1 MEDSPRGEADSPG
14 WLKILGSKKLRGRM
28 QLARR
33 AGAGVLPG
41 PRAAWLDL
49 LRRQLRDAAATV
61 AQRRVVALYYRG
73 NLDGAEGQPISLL
86 YVGLETHAR
95 EFEMYLGGDGTR
107 APPSPERLFR
117 GTLLDYLWPRR
128 RAETAGLDADVV
140 VRQMFFPTVAHKG
153 ELLHLPFIDGVLPM
167 VGSAEAQIQK
177 VRSKAHR
184 RRLRRVLRSPSHSW
198 RITTSPADFE
208 LFYSTM
214 YEPYVRQKFGLR
226 AQLDSRQ
233 ALGELFRRS
242 GRILL
247 VSHLD
252 KPVSGSLLFE
262 RAASG
267 ILFYHRNGFL
277 NGASLPPLL
286 MAERTAALELALMQY
301 ASDSGARLIHLGFT
315 RAILSSGLFIH
326 KRRLGCSFT
335 ASTYSPVFRLGV
347 RVALR
352 PAVFARFPLLSGPE
366 GAFVANLGYT
376 GGGPCGTVRRWRGV
390 VKNYFFP
397 GLTRVVLHTDTGPLD
412 PGLIAYSTALRQV
425 LGGTPLIVASSSSA
439 E

>member
-1 MEDSPRGEADSPG
+1 
-14 WLKILGSKKLRGRM
+14 M
-28 QLARR
+28 QLAWR

-41 PRAAWLDL
+41 PAAWLNL
-49 LRRQLRDAAATV
+49 WWRQLRDAGATV

-73 NLDGAEGQPISLL
+73 NLDGAEGQPLSLL
-86 YVGLETHAR
+86 YVGLERHAR
-95 EFEMYLGGDGTR
+95 EFEMYLGGDGMR
-107 APPSPERLFR
+107 APPSPEQLFR
-117 GTLLDYLWPRR
+117 GTLLDYLWLRR
-128 RAETAGLDADVV
+128 RAETGSPDADVV
-140 VRQMFFPTVAHKG
+140 VRQMFFPTVAHPG
-153 ELLHLPFIDGVLPM
+153 EFLHLPFIDGVLPV

-184 RRLRRVLRSPSHSW
+184 RRLRKVLGSPSHSW

-226 AQLDSRQ
+226 AHLDSRE

-247 VSHLD
+247 VNHLD
-252 KPVSGSLLFE
+252 KPVCGAFLFE
-262 RAASG
+262 RASSG
-267 ILFYHRNGFL
+267 ILLYHRNGFL
-277 NGASLPPLL
+277 DGASLPPLV
-286 MAERTAALELALMQY
+286 MAERTAALELALMQH
-301 ASDSGARLIHLGFT
+301 ASGSRARFIHFGFT

-335 ASTYSPVFRLGV
+335 VSTYSPVFRLGV
-347 RVALR
+347 RAALR

-366 GAFVANLGYT
+366 GAFVANLGYP
-376 GGGPCGTVRRWRGV
+376 GGGPSVTVRQWRGIL
-390 VKNYFFP
+390 KNYFFP

-412 PGLIAYSTALRQV
+412 PGLIAYTTALRQV
-425 LGGTPLIVASSSSA
+425 LAGTPLIVASSS
-439 E
+439 